1 MKLRY
6 NTHGCELM
14 NGNKLW
20 CACEK
25 CRNETRESLCCQEVA
40 AISEEKLAGKSDFII
55 LLYIL
60 P

>member
-1 MKLRY
+1 
-6 NTHGCELM
+6 M

-25 CRNETRESLCCQEVA
+25 FRTETQEIGCLCFQEVE
-40 AISEEKLAGKSDFII
+40 AISEEHFAGKSDFII